1 MRFTFQKVI
10 ILLAF
15 IADIY
20 GSDLKTIHDSFDEV
34 FVIKL
39 MLPEDDIV
47 RQLLN
52 QFNETCMAEY
62 MQLSKYG
69 GKLVNEFEQN
79 LLVDSASYM
88 CTGIAAD
95 QLSKTLKVNTL
106 KSFNLDEDD
115 EFITCLSSKLLELEP
130 TTKLAK
136 DDKAKTCKTS
146 FVNFLPEH
154 LKSYLKNTNAQ
165 VTKSTCG
172 QVSAD
177 YNTKVFIK
185 QYLMLVKNMTINFE
199 KNEND
204 KLLKEMKFMWKAGYH
219 CMMNRFKKE
228 DQFK

>member
-1 MRFTFQKVI
+1 MRFTFQKVF

-15 IADIY
+15 VAEIR
-20 GSDLKTIHDSFDEV
+20 GLELKTIHDTFDEV

-39 MLPEDDIV
+39 MLPEDDLV

-88 CTGIAAD
+88 CTGSAAD

-115 EFITCLSSKLLELEP
+115 DFIACLSSKLLTLEP
-130 TTKLAK
+130 TTKLAVY
-136 DDKAKTCKTS
+136 DRTKTCKTS

-165 VTKSTCG
+165 VTKSTCD
-172 QVSAD
+172 QITAD
-177 YNTKVFIK
+177 YNTKIFVK
-185 QYLMLVKNMTINFE
+185 QYLLLLKNVEANLK
-199 KNEND
+199 KNED
-204 KLLKEMKFMWKAGYH
+204 EQLLKQMKFMWKAGYH
-219 CMMNRFKKE
+219 CMFNRFKNE
-228 DQFK
+228 H